1 MQVKYVII
9 KKLLIMHIC
18 DHKTSHTGHFFFNWE
33 LYISWIN
40 KRSTDLWF
48 VRIGQY
54 LAEIH
59 LNIWILRVQK
69 KNLNFLKNR
78 L

>member
-1 MQVKYVII
+1 MWPQNQSYG
-9 KKLLIMHIC
+9 
-18 DHKTSHTGHFFFNWE
+18 SFFSNWE

-40 KRSTDLWF
+40 KRSIDLWF

-69 KNLNFLKNR
+69 KKSKHLKKIAFKVVQIKAFINAYY
-78 L
+78 